1 MDKSIPL
8 LISCDERYNRHL
20 ANISCWTY
28 EFRDYSYIREK
39 IWEFV
44 NIKNNNFSNTVSNNN
59 KSNIN
64 SNSNININDNNIN
77 NNNINH
83 NNNTK

>member
-8 LISCDERYNRHL
+8 LISCDERYNRHV

-44 NIKNNNFSNTVSNNN
+44 NIKNNNYTLEYKIKLMKYIDSEIMLMNSISLMNNME
-59 KSNIN
+59 
-64 SNSNININDNNIN
+64 INI
-77 NNNINH
+77 
-83 NNNTK
+83 

>member
-8 LISCDERYNRHL
+8 LISCDERYNKHL

-44 NIKNNNFSNTVSNNN
+44 NIKNNNYTLEYKIKLMKYIDSEIMLMNSISLMNNME
-59 KSNIN
+59 
-64 SNSNININDNNIN
+64 INI
-77 NNNINH
+77 
-83 NNNTK
+83 

>member
-44 NIKNNNFSNTVSNNN
+44 NIKNNNYTLEYKIKLMKYIDSEIMLMNSISLMNNME
-59 KSNIN
+59 
-64 SNSNININDNNIN
+64 INI
-77 NNNINH
+77 
-83 NNNTK
+83 